1 MISLPGSLA
10 TTHQYVRGWAD
21 GLRAGA
27 LELDR
32 DPDAIHRY
40 LDLPAVRFLAGHEV
54 PPGWERSSRDAGS
67 GPAHGLATLER
78 VLVSEELARG
88 DAGMMLASPGPSMC
102 GVLLGVLGS
111 QEQRDWVY
119 GRLAERPRWTCFAL
133 TEPERGSAIGEMTVT
148 LTPVGDGSYV
158 LDGEKRYVGNGAR
171 ADVAAVFARVAG
183 TERLGVMAV
192 LVDTSDPGFRAEPL
206 PTVGLRGVQLT
217 HITLDSV
224 PVPAG
229 RVLGA
234 HLPPTRRGMW
244 SIVNVFNQLRP
255 SVAAIAL
262 GIARAAHEYVGEHR
276 QLLRGAE
283 RELFDELGRRIDAAR
298 LLTYRAA
305 LAVDARPSAGHL
317 ASAAKAR
324 ACELAEDVTI
334 QALGFFGPGARL
346 DHPLLDK
353 LARDA
358 RGVEFM
364 EGTRTVQKLNL
375 FQGLHTGKVG
385 RS

>member
-10 TTHQYVRGWAD
+10 TTHRHVRRWAD
-21 GLRAGA
+21 DLRACA

-32 DPDAIHRY
+32 DPDAIHRH

-54 PPGWERSSRDAGS
+54 PPDWSRSGNEAGS
-67 GPAHGLATLER
+67 GPAHGLPTFER

-102 GVLLGVLGS
+102 GVLLSVLGS

-133 TEPERGSAIGEMTVT
+133 TEPERGSAIGEMTTT
-148 LTPVGDGSYV
+148 LTPVGDGSYL
-158 LDGEKRYVGNGAR
+158 LDGEKRYVGNAAR
-171 ADVAAVFARVAG
+171 ADVGAVFARVAG
-183 TERLGVMAV
+183 TDRLGVMAV
-192 LVDTSDPGFRAEPL
+192 LVDTSDPGFHAEPL

-217 HITLDSV
+217 HIRLDSV
-224 PVPAG
+224 RVPAE

-244 SIVNVFNQLRP
+244 SIVAVFNQLRP

-262 GIARAAHEYVGEHR
+262 GVARAAHEYVAEHR
-276 QLLRGAE
+276 RELRGAE
-283 RELFDELGRRIDAAR
+283 RELFNALGQRIDAAR

-324 ACELAEDVTI
+324 ACELAEDVTTRS
-334 QALGFFGPGARL
+334 LGFFGAGARL

-364 EGTRTVQKLNL
+364 EGTRNIQKLNL

-385 RS
+385 RL

>member
-1 MISLPGSLA
+1 MITLPGSLA
-10 TTHQYVRGWAD
+10 TTQQYVRRWAD
-21 GLRAGA
+21 DLRAGA

-54 PPGWERSSRDAGS
+54 PPDWDRAGPEAGS

-88 DAGMMLASPGPSMC
+88 DAGMMLASPGASMC
-102 GVLLGVLGS
+102 GVLLSVLGS

-119 GRLAERPRWTCFAL
+119 GILAERPRWTCFAL
-133 TEPERGSAIGEMTVT
+133 TEPERGSAIGEMTST
-148 LTPVGDGSYV
+148 LTPTGDGSYV
-158 LDGEKRYVGNGAR
+158 LDGEKRYVGNAAR
-171 ADVAAVFARVAG
+171 ADVGAVFARVAG
-183 TERLGVMAV
+183 TERLGVLAV

-217 HITLDSV
+217 RITLDSV
-224 PVPAG
+224 HVPAE

-234 HLPPTRRGMW
+234 HLPATRRGMW
-244 SIVNVFNQLRP
+244 SIVAVFNQLRP

-262 GIARAAHEYVGEHR
+262 GIARAAHEYVAEHR
-276 QLLRGAE
+276 GRLRGAE
-283 RELFDELGRRIDAAR
+283 RDLHEALGQRIDAAR
-298 LLTYRAA
+298 QLTYRAA

-324 ACELAEDVTI
+324 ACELAEEVTL
-334 QALGFFGPGARL
+334 AAPGFFGPGARV

-364 EGTRTVQKLNL
+364 EGTRTIQKLNL

-385 RS
+385 RN

>member
-10 TTHQYVRGWAD
+10 TTHAYVRRWAD
-21 GLRAGA
+21 DLRAGA

-54 PPGWERSSRDAGS
+54 PPDWDRAGPEAGS
-67 GPAHGLATLER
+67 GPAHGLPTLER

-88 DAGMMLASPGPSMC
+88 DAGMMLASPGASMC
-102 GVLLGVLGS
+102 GVLLSVLGS

-133 TEPERGSAIGEMTVT
+133 TEPERGSAIGEMTST

-158 LDGEKRYVGNGAR
+158 LDGEKRFVGNAAR
-171 ADVAAVFARVAG
+171 ADVGAVFARVAG
-183 TERLGVMAV
+183 TERLGVLAV

-217 HITLDSV
+217 RITLDSV
-224 PVPAG
+224 HVPAE

-234 HLPPTRRGMW
+234 HLPATRRGMW
-244 SIVNVFNQLRP
+244 SIVAVFNQLRP

-262 GIARAAHEYVGEHR
+262 GIARAAHDYVAEHR
-276 QLLRGAE
+276 RELRGGE
-283 RELFDELGRRIDAAR
+283 RELFDALGQRIDAAR
-298 LLTYRAA
+298 QLTYRAA

-324 ACELAEDVTI
+324 ACELAEEVTI
-334 QALGFFGPGARL
+334 GALGFFGVGARI

-364 EGTRTVQKLNL
+364 EGTRTIQKLNL

-385 RS
+385 RK

>member
-1 MISLPGSLA
+1 MRTLPGPLR
-10 TTHQYVRGWAD
+10 TTHRYVRQWAD
-21 GLRAGA
+21 DLRAGA

-32 DPDAIHRY
+32 DPDAVHRY
-40 LDLPAVRFLAGHEV
+40 LDLPAVRFLAGHLT
-54 PPGWERSSRDAGS
+54 PPEWDRTGPEAGS

-88 DAGMMLASPGPSMC
+88 DAGMMLGSPGASMT

-111 QEQRDWVY
+111 QAQKDWVY

-133 TEPERGSAIGEMTVT
+133 TEPDRGSAIGEMTTT
-148 LTPVGDGSYV
+148 LTPVGDGSYL
-158 LDGEKRYVGNGAR
+158 LDGEKRYVGNAAR
-171 ADVAAVFARVAG
+171 ADVGAVFARVAG
-183 TERLGVMAV
+183 TERLGVLAV
-192 LVDTSDPGFRAEPL
+192 LVDTADPGYRAEPL
-206 PTVGLRGVQLT
+206 PTLGLRGVQLCR
-217 HITLDSV
+217 ITFDRV
-224 PVPAG
+224 HVPAE

-234 HLPPTRRGMW
+234 HLSPTRRGMW
-244 SIVNVFNQLRP
+244 GIVSVFNRLRP

-262 GIARAAHEYVGEHR
+262 GVARAAHDYIGDNRKE
-276 QLLRGAE
+276 LRGAE
-283 RELFDELGRRIDAAR
+283 RDLYEELGRRIDGAR
-298 LLTYRAA
+298 RLTYRAA
-305 LAVDARPSAGHL
+305 LAVDHKPSDGYL

-324 ACELAEDVTI
+324 ACEVAEEVTLR
-334 QALGFFGPGARL
+334 APGFFGPGARL

-364 EGTRTVQKLNL
+364 EGTRNIQKLNL

-385 RS
+385 RL

>member
-10 TTHQYVRGWAD
+10 TTHRYVRNWAED
-21 GLRAGA
+21 LRAGA

-32 DPDAIHRY
+32 DPEAIHRH

-54 PPGWERSSRDAGS
+54 PPDWDRSGPEAGS

-88 DAGMMLASPGPSMC
+88 DAGMMLASPGASMC
-102 GVLLGVLGS
+102 GVLLSILGS

-133 TEPERGSAIGEMTVT
+133 TEPERGSAIGEMTTT

-158 LDGEKRYVGNGAR
+158 LDGVKRYVGNAAR
-171 ADVAAVFARVAG
+171 ADVGAVFARVAG
-183 TERLGVMAV
+183 TDRLGVMAV
-192 LVDTSDPGFRAEPL
+192 LVDTADHGFHAEPL

-217 HITLDSV
+217 HIRLDSV
-224 PVPAG
+224 RVPAE

-244 SIVNVFNQLRP
+244 SIVAVFNQLRP
-255 SVAAIAL
+255 SVAAIAI
-262 GIARAAHEYVGEHR
+262 GIARAAHEYVAEHR
-276 QLLRGAE
+276 RELRGAE
-283 RELFDELGRRIDAAR
+283 RELFDALGQRIDAAR
-298 LLTYRAA
+298 QLTYRAA

-324 ACELAEDVTI
+324 ACELAEDVTMRS
-334 QALGFFGPGARL
+334 LGFFGPGARL

-364 EGTRTVQKLNL
+364 EGTRTIQKLNL

-385 RS
+385 RP